1 LKIPS
6 FAKSKSAFI
15 LCLSIVSTCC
25 CCAGVL
31 AQSSDELKIKVLHH
45 TDDSDKCVALMQ
57 TGISTIPPAIQRQI
71 SGAGIS
77 VVLTPTMVYDEPER
91 SGETV
96 FRNGGTTQ
104 NIGGLYQSSK
114 SRVLIPERSSVGNG
128 VPRPMG
134 NYTIKVMR
142 HELGHAW
149 DFALGRPSQQAQFIE
164 AYDKDFAKLSNE
176 QCRALAYCITGV
188 STSDANV
195 PTASGHQECF
205 AEAFAALTTPRAQ
218 WKKSEIRQSEGFSN
232 VAAYLQTLNSELGKV
247 NEKEAAIRPTAS
259 ASASAARTGP
269 ADYAAE
275 DSSPT
280 SNSRYEQAVVQ
291 FKQKQYAQALA
302 FLNEAIRTNPNNG
315 KAFLLRGTTNMWLRD
330 YRTAAQD
337 YTDYIRIHPQVAD
350 GYALRAR
357 AYGYMGLKAKQDI
370 DTATA
375 NSLR

>member
-1 LKIPS
+1 M
-6 FAKSKSAFI
+6 
-15 LCLSIVSTCC
+15 
-25 CCAGVL
+25 
-31 AQSSDELKIKVLHH
+31 E
-45 TDDSDKCVALMQ
+45 
-57 TGISTIPPAIQRQI
+57 TGISTIPIAIQRQI

-77 VVLTPTMVYDEPER
+77 VVLTPTMVYDEPEK
-91 SGETV
+91 SGETI

-104 NIGGLYQSSK
+104 NIGGLYEASK

-134 NYTIKVMR
+134 SYTIKVMR

-149 DFALGRPSQQAQFIE
+149 DYSLGRVSQQAQFIE

-205 AEAFAALTTPRAQ
+205 AEAFAALTTPRSQ
-218 WKKSEIRQSEGFSN
+218 WKKAEIRQSEGFAN
-232 VAAYLQTLNSELGKV
+232 VAAYLQTLNSELGKTTETETAV
-247 NEKEAAIRPTAS
+247 KPTARS
-259 ASASAARTGP
+259 AGVASTPSDA
-269 ADYAAE
+269 AAE
-275 DSSPT
+275 DSSAT
-280 SNSRYEQAVVQ
+280 SNGQYEQAVVL
-291 FKQKQYAQALA
+291 FKQKQYTQALA
-302 FLNEAIRTNPNNG
+302 YLNQAIKANPVNG

-370 DTATA
+370 DIATA